1 MQDLEPQ
8 QLGSA
13 LVQHSGRRASIILFA
28 HMPTG
33 LRRRGIVRGR
43 KKSWSG
49 PWGREE
55 GDAEPPHTECGRCK
69 HVSSGFCGI
78 KAETQ
83 TEKGNKRCC
92 LRMGY
97 PVSKIFFGALTCD
110 SYYTYSRCDF

>member
-1 MQDLEPQ
+1 M
-8 QLGSA
+8 
-13 LVQHSGRRASIILFA
+13 
-28 HMPTG
+28 
-33 LRRRGIVRGR
+33 RGR

-110 SYYTYSRCDF
+110 SYYPYSRCDFQM